1 MNEAVPDPRKS
12 GADDGAAA
20 DACRP
25 AAAVSVTIRCREDG
39 PLVVEL
45 PGGQDGPVGLRV
57 TDHRGNAFALPTH
70 KPAVALCRCGQSK
83 NRPFCDGS
91 HRDAGFSAAELA
103 ADTPGSR

>member
-1 MNEAVPDPRKS
+1 MKDAVPDPGTS
-12 GADDGAAA
+12 GAEAGEA
-20 DACRP
+20 DASQR
-25 AAAVSVTIRCREDG
+25 ATRLSVTIRCREDG

-45 PGGQDGPVGLRV
+45 PGGPGGPVSLRV
-57 TDHRGNAFALPTH
+57 TDHRGNAFTLPTH